1 MRSRNT
7 AGKKS
12 PLSAFSTLLQS
23 LPSQRERQQAEQNK
37 RQLLT
42 SAYSDL
48 AVVRGAEVAEE
59 PFVRIAGIPLGAKVA
74 QLLGANA
81 AAPTAVQDQAYP
93 GRALGGQGGALALRA
108 ALLAGRFLGRQR
120 KVETGSQTT
129 LQQVGPVSKEIGETE
144 TDRLPASE
152 NNTYPAK

>member
-1 MRSRNT
+1 MRSRKT
-7 AGKKS
+7 TLGCVCVRGRSPPFQHFPLCSHRSRPKERAGK
-12 PLSAFSTLLQS
+12 
-23 LPSQRERQQAEQNK
+23 QNK
-37 RQLLT
+37 KQLLT
-42 SAYSDL
+42 GAYSDL

-120 KVETGSQTT
+120 EAETGRSNNAPGG
-129 LQQVGPVSKEIGETE
+129 GPGE
-144 TDRLPASE
+144 
-152 NNTYPAK
+152 